1 MVMEHPDVQWTWLH
15 VIFCSSIIQ
24 TTAVSLHA
32 KSDLSSGGNT
42 IYIYSTKAV
51 HVGNSNPP
59 GSSPQS
65 LPEISSKVSA
75 HEEPDPPIHSG
86 MSPLYLSAS
95 SRGNSSDFSGDD
107 EDLVFDDEDLV
118 FNSEDNSNIE
128 EVKQDITESQAFIL
142 GNGSVPSVIS
152 ADTNSSSDYSLLK
165 PFNSTSVYKSTQSV
179 QNPKH
184 SQGSGTVHDISF
196 LQHSTATFPNDDL
209 FFEVNSHHMTLPH
222 TETMQT
228 TPRPL
233 VALGNMNPTLTSDH
247 LVTEKPYFITTSYVS
262 PGEET
267 PVPEIKRNHDQVLTP
282 LVIESSA
289 KWPQDFVSKK
299 LSVNHMSPAPMRSAS
314 PLITGSSYSAMMS
327 EKLLIVSRPAAD
339 VSELHNR
346 TDTFSRAN
354 TIDANAQFFAQRAS
368 NSVEHLPKLTT
379 TPASERQVR
388 WQTTDRAYPRVKV
401 LSATDRMSTSQ
412 WVRMSAYDTDKFLP
426 SQQTTQ
432 TYFTSEQGND
442 IYTNPVDSS
451 ATVIEMVEDPQF
463 LDGQP
468 TNTKQGSVVRGSF
481 PNGLATISPTARLQH
496 LTLKGNR
503 NVLSSIEPTRVV
515 TTTYFSPLTA
525 WRHGPSREPNSA
537 IESAKTESIP
547 SGRYMAMLKTRPT
560 VLTQQLTA
568 KISNKTNV
576 SVTLPPLT
584 QGGLGTK
591 SISTTLSLPR
601 ATTKV
606 PLPSSRPTKVSIA
619 ETTMKGGPVKVG
631 VKPPFKD
638 TVTEGTL
645 PSATRTPGNHY
656 NVITTVTAVTRSQSV
671 SISVSRAAA
680 SHVPQHRLLAMPDLG
695 SKRMSLPCTPL
706 GASGKINAAQRS
718 FTVTPLFLPKVS
730 QASIP
735 LSVNQHGP
743 RINPLHPPGMK
754 RRTVSLETF
763 AAHHHNQ
770 QRALVMR
777 QKEYNRHEIRQ
788 LLKWQMNQR
797 WEAQR
802 FALFKRAKEGEE
814 AREAERQA
822 VLQDLEKQSARF
834 RFLQAFRDENKKLME
849 MQWKERRLAKSMDCL
864 REREMLQYNPI
875 NWSGTLK

>member
-24 TTAVSLHA
+24 TTAISLHA

-51 HVGNSNPP
+51 HDGNSNPP
-59 GSSPQS
+59 GGSPQS
-65 LPEISSKVSA
+65 LPEISSKVSTN
-75 HEEPDPPIHSG
+75 EEPDPPIHSG
-86 MSPLYLSAS
+86 MSPLYLSTS

-118 FNSEDNSNIE
+118 FNSEDNNNIE

-262 PGEET
+262 SGEEK
-267 PVPEIKRNHDQVLTP
+267 PVLEIKRNHDQMLTP
-282 LVIESSA
+282 LVTESSA

-379 TPASERQVR
+379 TPASERQAW
-388 WQTTDRAYPRVKV
+388 WQTTDRAYPRLKV

-432 TYFTSEQGND
+432 TYVTSEQGNY
-442 IYTNPVDSS
+442 IYTNPADSS
-451 ATVIEMVEDPQF
+451 ATVIEMLEDPQF

-481 PNGLATISPTARLQH
+481 PNGLATISPTARLQY

-503 NVLSSIEPTRVV
+503 NALSSIEPTRVV

-525 WRHGPSREPNSA
+525 WRHGPSREPNTA

-547 SGRYMAMLKTRPT
+547 SGHYMAMLKTRPT
-560 VLTQQLTA
+560 VLAQQLTA
-568 KISNKTNV
+568 KISNRTNV

-606 PLPSSRPTKVSIA
+606 PLPSSRPTKMSIA
-619 ETTMKGGPVKVG
+619 ETTTKG
-631 VKPPFKD
+631 
-638 TVTEGTL
+638 E
-645 PSATRTPGNHY
+645 
-656 NVITTVTAVTRSQSV
+656 
-671 SISVSRAAA
+671 
-680 SHVPQHRLLAMPDLG
+680 
-695 SKRMSLPCTPL
+695 RMSLPCTPL
-706 GASGKINAAQRS
+706 GASGKINGAQRS
-718 FTVTPLFLPKVS
+718 FTATPLFLPKVS

-743 RINPLHPPGMK
+743 RINPLHPPGVK

-777 QKEYNRHEIRQ
+777 QKEYNRYHQSWQRPFYGSLAEKEEYRHEIRQ

-802 FALFKRAKEGEE
+802 FALFKHAKEGEE

-834 RFLQAFRDENKKLME
+834 RFLQAFRDENKKFME

>member
-24 TTAVSLHA
+24 TTAISLHA

-51 HVGNSNPP
+51 HDGNSNPP
-59 GSSPQS
+59 GGSPQS
-65 LPEISSKVSA
+65 LPEISSKVSTN
-75 HEEPDPPIHSG
+75 EEPDPPIHSG
-86 MSPLYLSAS
+86 MSPLYLSTS

-118 FNSEDNSNIE
+118 FNSEDNNNIE

-262 PGEET
+262 SGEEK
-267 PVPEIKRNHDQVLTP
+267 PVLEIKRNHDQMLTP
-282 LVIESSA
+282 LVTESSA

-379 TPASERQVR
+379 TPASERQAW
-388 WQTTDRAYPRVKV
+388 WQTTDRAYPRLKV

-432 TYFTSEQGND
+432 TYVTSEQGNY
-442 IYTNPVDSS
+442 IYTNPADSS
-451 ATVIEMVEDPQF
+451 ATVIEMLEDPQF

-481 PNGLATISPTARLQH
+481 PNGLATISPTARLQY

-503 NVLSSIEPTRVV
+503 NALSSIEPTRVV

-525 WRHGPSREPNSA
+525 WRHGPSREPNTA

-547 SGRYMAMLKTRPT
+547 SGHYMAMLKTRPT
-560 VLTQQLTA
+560 VLAQQLTA
-568 KISNKTNV
+568 KISNRTNV

-606 PLPSSRPTKVSIA
+606 PLPSSRPTKMSIA
-619 ETTMKGGPVKVG
+619 ETTTKGGPVKVG
-631 VKPPFKD
+631 VKPPFKG

-656 NVITTVTAVTRSQSV
+656 NVMTTVTTVTRSQSE
-671 SISVSRAAA
+671 
-680 SHVPQHRLLAMPDLG
+680 
-695 SKRMSLPCTPL
+695 RMSLPCTPL
-706 GASGKINAAQRS
+706 GASGKINGAQRS
-718 FTVTPLFLPKVS
+718 FTATPLFLPKVS

-743 RINPLHPPGMK
+743 RINPLHPPGVK

-802 FALFKRAKEGEE
+802 FALFKHAKEGEE

-834 RFLQAFRDENKKLME
+834 RFLQAFRDENKKFME

>member
-1 MVMEHPDVQWTWLH
+1 MEHPDVQWTWLH

-32 KSDLSSGGNT
+32 KSDLSSGSNT

-51 HVGNSNPP
+51 HYGNSNPP
-59 GSSPQS
+59 GNSPQS
-65 LPEISSKVSA
+65 LPEISSKVSTND
-75 HEEPDPPIHSG
+75 EPDPPIHSG
-86 MSPLYLSAS
+86 MSPLYLKAS
-95 SRGNSSDFSGDD
+95 SRGNLSEFSGDD

-118 FNSEDNSNIE
+118 FNSEGE
-128 EVKQDITESQAFIL
+128 EVKQDSSKSQAFIF
-142 GNGSVPSVIS
+142 GNGSVPSIIS
-152 ADTNSSSDYSLLK
+152 ADTNSSSDHSLLK

-179 QNPKH
+179 QNHKH
-184 SQGSGTVHDISF
+184 SQGSGTVHDVSF
-196 LQHSTATFPNDDL
+196 PQHSTATFPNDDL

-222 TETMQT
+222 SETMQT

-233 VALGNMNPTLTSDH
+233 VTLGNMNPTLASDH

-262 PGEET
+262 PGEEN
-267 PVPEIKRNHDQVLTP
+267 PVPEVERNRDQMLTP
-282 LVIESSA
+282 SVTESSA
-289 KWPQDFVSKK
+289 KWPEGFVSKK
-299 LSVNHMSPAPMRSAS
+299 LSEDRVSPAPMRSAS
-314 PLITGSSYSAMMS
+314 PLITGSSYAAMMS
-327 EKLLIVSRPAAD
+327 EKLLIVSRPAAG
-339 VSELHNR
+339 VSEQRNQ
-346 TDTFSRAN
+346 TDAFNRAN
-354 TIDANAQFFAQRAS
+354 TVDANAQRTSSSA
-368 NSVEHLPKLTT
+368 EHLLKLRT
-379 TPASERQVR
+379 TPASERQAR
-388 WQTTDRAYPRVKV
+388 WQTIDQAYPRVKV
-401 LSATDRMSTSQ
+401 LSAADRMSTSQ
-412 WVRMSAYDTDKFLP
+412 WVRMPAYDADKFLP

-432 TYFTSEQGND
+432 TYFTSEQGYD

-451 ATVIEMVEDPQF
+451 ATVIEMLEDPQF

-468 TNTKQGSVVRGSF
+468 TNTKQGSVVGGSF
-481 PNGLATISPTARLQH
+481 PNELATISPTARLQH

-503 NVLSSIEPTRVV
+503 NALSSIEPTRVV

-525 WRHGPSREPNSA
+525 WRHGPSREPNTA

-547 SGRYMAMLKTRPT
+547 TGHYMAMLKTGPT
-560 VLTQQLTA
+560 VLAQQLTA

-591 SISTTLSLPR
+591 STSTTLSLPR

-606 PLPSSRPTKVSIA
+606 PLSSSRPTKMLTA
-619 ETTMKGGPVKVG
+619 EATTKGGPVKVG
-631 VKPPFKD
+631 VTPPSKG
-638 TVTEGTL
+638 TVTGGTL
-645 PSATRTPGNHY
+645 PSASRAPGTHY
-656 NVITTVTAVTRSQSV
+656 NVMTTVTRSQSE
-671 SISVSRAAA
+671 
-680 SHVPQHRLLAMPDLG
+680 
-695 SKRMSLPCTPL
+695 RMSLPCTPL
-706 GASGKINAAQRS
+706 GASGKINGAQRS
-718 FTVTPLFLPKVS
+718 FTATPLFLPKVTP
-730 QASIP
+730 ASIP

-743 RINPLHPPGMK
+743 RINPLHPPGVK

-777 QKEYNRHEIRQ
+777 QKEYNRYHQSWQRPFYGSMAEKEEYRREIRQ

-849 MQWKERRLAKSMDCL
+849 MQWKEKRLAKSMDCL